1 MRVRAV
7 NLDAANK
14 GAAADALKLTVNDKV
29 EHYRM
34 LVEGIAS
41 VEVAPIAPSRHF
53 LMIDQPLALAGI
65 LRRYLDRR

>member
-1 MRVRAV
+1 
-7 NLDAANK
+7 
-14 GAAADALKLTVNDKV
+14 VNDKV

-34 LVEGIAS
+34 LVEAIPS
-41 VEVAPIAPSRHF
+41 VEVVPVAPSRHF